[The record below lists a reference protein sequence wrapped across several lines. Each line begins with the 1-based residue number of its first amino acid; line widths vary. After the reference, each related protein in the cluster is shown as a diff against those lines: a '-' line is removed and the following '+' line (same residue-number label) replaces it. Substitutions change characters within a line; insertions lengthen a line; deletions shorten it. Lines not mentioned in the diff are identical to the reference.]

1 MEVQERKVAQVAK
14 AMAGGTGGEGTGV
27 SRPAWLERLMDGPQK
42 FMKFVHDVRVEMSHT
57 TWPTP
62 QDVRSTTFIV
72 IVTIFF
78 FGAFFFVVDMG
89 VGRVVGY
96 VLKLGKL

>member
-1 MEVQERKVAQVAK
+1 MDVQERKVAQVAK
-14 AMAGGTGGEGTGV
+14 AMAGEEGRP
-27 SRPAWLERLMDGPQK
+27 RPAWLEKLLEGPQRFLK
-42 FMKFVHDVRVEMSHT
+42 FLHEVRVEMTHT

-62 QDVRSTTFIV
+62 QEVRSTTLIV

-89 VGRVVGY
+89 VERIVGLI
-96 VLKLGKL
+96 LKLGKL

>member
-14 AMAGGTGGEGTGV
+14 AMAGDEGRP
-27 SRPAWLERLMDGPQK
+27 RPAWLERLLEKPKNFLK
-42 FMKFVHDVRVEMSHT
+42 FLHDVRVEMSHT
-57 TWPTP
+57 TWPTM
-62 QDVRSTTFIV
+62 QEVRSTTLIV

-89 VGRVVGY
+89 VGRVVGLI
-96 VLKLGKL
+96 LKLGKM